1 MQTMQRDLI
10 NMCLK
15 HNILVVGASGAIG
28 SALVRQLAHADVR
41 IGLHYCHNF
50 EKARK
55 LKEEIATVGCE
66 GVLLQSSLDSG
77 QACTDFVE
85 AAVKEFDTLH
95 MLALCG
101 GKIDWTPWQQLDEL
115 KWQQTFF
122 QHCVAPLTILQ
133 KSLPSML
140 AAHGGRIAYLSSIS
154 PKYGGSVKTLHYA
167 AAKAAL
173 ETAMYGLSR
182 QLCKDGIRINGV
194 RAGFVDTPLQ
204 HEGRSAD
211 ELANRIAK
219 IPLGR
224 AGLPEEI
231 ASAIAFLLTEKASF
245 IHGEIITVAGGD

>member
-1 MQTMQRDLI
+1 MLM
-10 NMCLK
+10 
-15 HNILVVGASGAIG
+15 
-28 SALVRQLAHADVR
+28 
-41 IGLHYCHNF
+41 
-50 EKARK
+50 
-55 LKEEIATVGCE
+55 EEIATVGCE
-66 GVLLQSSLDSG
+66 GVLLQSNLDST
-77 QACTDFVE
+77 QACADFVK
-85 AAVKEFDTLH
+85 AATQELGTIRT
-95 MLALCG
+95 LALCG

-122 QHCVAPLTILQ
+122 QHCIAPLTIVQ
-133 KSLPSML
+133 KLVPSML

-194 RAGFVDTPLQ
+194 RAGLVDTPLQ
-204 HEGRSAD
+204 REGRSAD
-211 ELANRIAK
+211 ELAERVAK

-224 AGLPEEI
+224 AGRPEEI
-231 ASAIAFLLTEKASF
+231 ASAIAYLLTEKASF

>member
-1 MQTMQRDLI
+1 MSM
-10 NMCLK
+10 K

-41 IGLHYCHNF
+41 IGLHYCHNR
-50 EKARK
+50 EKANR
-55 LKEEIATVGCE
+55 LKEELAAIGCE
-66 GVLLQSSLDSG
+66 GVLLQSFLNSV
-77 QACTDFVE
+77 QACTDFAE
-85 AAVKEFDTLH
+85 AALKEFDVLH
-95 MLALCG
+95 TLALCG
-101 GKIDWTPWQQLDEL
+101 GKIDWIPWQQLDES

-122 QHCVAPLTILQ
+122 QHCIAPLTIVQ
-133 KSLPSML
+133 KFVPSML
-140 AAHGGRIAYLSSIS
+140 DAHDGRIAYLSSIS

-182 QLCKDGIRINGV
+182 QLCKSGIRINGV

-204 HEGRSAD
+204 REGRSAD
-211 ELANRIAK
+211 ELAERIAK

-224 AGLPEEI
+224 AGQPEEI
-231 ASAIAFLLTEKASF
+231 ASAIAFLLSEKANF